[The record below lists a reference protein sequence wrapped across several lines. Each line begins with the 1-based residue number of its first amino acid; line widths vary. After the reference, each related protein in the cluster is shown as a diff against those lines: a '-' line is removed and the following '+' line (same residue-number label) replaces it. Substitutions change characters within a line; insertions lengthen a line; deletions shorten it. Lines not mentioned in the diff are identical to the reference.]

1 MGVPRGYGRGE
12 NLDSQTHESPAPLTR
27 PRYLLA
33 TSPEEVEE
41 EADRALADAREMLA
55 TLLGVEGKRTVANT
69 LVPFDELL
77 LRASEVSQ
85 QGDILFNVHPDEA
98 MRETGDQVHQETQR
112 FLTELTLNRP
122 LYEAFNAVNAEGED
136 EETQYALFKI
146 LRDFR
151 RAGVD
156 RDEATRAKIQ
166 ALRDEI
172 VAVGQ
177 EFDGNIREDTRSIRL
192 ESVEELD
199 GLPEDFIAS
208 HPPDEE
214 GTIVVTT
221 DYPDLFPVLQYAN
234 REDVRRR
241 LSWEHLNRGYPVNMQ
256 VLDALLVRR
265 RELADILDYDSYAA
279 YVTEDKMI
287 QTAQAA
293 EEFIDRITNLAGSR
307 SLEDYKALLAA
318 KQEDNPEA
326 RTLEAW
332 DRLYYAE
339 KVRAAQHDFDSR
351 EMRAYFP
358 FEGVLEGLLSITSK
372 LFGVRYQAVQ
382 DSPVWHSSVRV
393 YDVFEEKTHLGRI
406 YLDLH
411 PREAKFTHAASAS
424 VASGVLGVQL
434 PQNLLMCNFPD
445 PSEVEGPALM
455 DHLGVVTFFHE
466 FGHLI
471 HSILSGH
478 RRWAYNTMSH
488 LEWDFIEAPSQLLE
502 EWTWDAETLQTFATH
517 HETGTPVP
525 TELVERMR
533 GADALGR
540 GLFVRRQMFLAA
552 LSLNYYTRN
561 PEGLDTTA
569 VAKALQRK
577 YDIVPWYEGTH
588 FQCNFGHLN
597 GYSAIYYTYMW
608 SLVIA
613 KDLFTRFEAEGSLLD
628 PAEAARYRG
637 LVLGPGSARPAAEL
651 IEAFLERPPSFDA
664 YEAWINEAPGRAT

>member
-33 TSPEEVEE
+33 TSPEEVKE

-166 ALRDEI
+166 ELRDEI

-307 SLEDYKALLAA
+307 SQEDYKALLAA

-533 GADALGR
+533 AADALGR

-577 YDIVPWYEGTH
+577 YDIVPWYDGTH
-588 FQCNFGHLN
+588 LQCNFGHLN

>member
-1 MGVPRGYGRGE
+1 MGIHRGCGRGE
-12 NLDSQTHESPAPLTR
+12 NLGSQTHESHAPLTR

-33 TSPEEVEE
+33 TSPEEVKE
-41 EADRALADAREMLA
+41 EAKRALADARKMMG
-55 TLLGVEGKRTVANT
+55 TLLAEESERTVANT
-69 LVPFDELL
+69 LVPFDDLL
-77 LRASEVSQ
+77 LRVLEVSQ
-85 QGDILFNVHPDEA
+85 QGDILFNVHPEEG
-98 MRETGDQVHQETQR
+98 MRETGDQVHQEAQR

-122 LYEAFNAVNAEGED
+122 LYEAFDAVNAASED
-136 EETQYALFKI
+136 EETQYALFKV

-151 RAGVD
+151 QAGVD

-166 ALRDEI
+166 ELRDEI
-172 VAVGQ
+172 VAIGQ

-199 GLPEDFIAS
+199 GLPEDFVAS
-208 HPPDEE
+208 HPPDEQ

-221 DYPDLFPVLQYAN
+221 DYPDLFPILQYAN

-241 LSWEHLNRGYPVNMQ
+241 LTWEHLNRGYPVNMQ

-293 EEFIDRITNLAGSR
+293 EEFIDRITNLAGLR
-307 SLEDYKALLAA
+307 SKEDYKALLAA
-318 KQEDNPEA
+318 KQEDNPDA

-332 DRLYYAE
+332 DRLYYGE
-339 KVRAAQHDFDSR
+339 KVRAAQYNFDSR
-351 EMRAYFP
+351 EVRAYLS
-358 FEGVLEGLLSITSK
+358 FENVLEGLLTITSK
-372 LFGVRYQAVQ
+372 LFGVRYEAVE
-382 DSPVWHSSVRV
+382 DGPVWHPSVRV
-393 YDVFEEKTHLGRI
+393 YDVFEGETHFGRI

-411 PREAKFTHAASAS
+411 PRDAKYTHAASAS
-424 VASGVLGVQL
+424 VASGVMGVQL

-502 EWTWDAETLQTFATH
+502 DWTWDAEALQTFATH
-517 HETGTPVP
+517 HETGTPIP
-525 TELVERMR
+525 TELVDRMR

-540 GLFVRRQMFLAA
+540 GLSVRRQMFLAA
-552 LSLNYYTRN
+552 LSLNYYIRD

-577 YDIVPWYEGTH
+577 YDILPWYEGTH

-628 PAEAARYRG
+628 PAEAERYRG

-651 IEAFLERPPSFDA
+651 VEAFLERPPSFEA
-664 YEAWINEAPGRAT
+664 YEAWINEVPGRGT

>member
-1 MGVPRGYGRGE
+1 MGVHRGNGLGE
-12 NLDSQTHESPAPLTR
+12 NLDSRTHESRAPLTR
-27 PRYLLA
+27 PRFLLA
-33 TSPEEVEE
+33 TSPEEVIES
-41 EADRALADAREMLA
+41 AKRALAEAREMLA
-55 TLLGVEGKRTVANT
+55 ALLAGEGERSVANT

-77 LRASEVSQ
+77 LRVSEISQ
-85 QGDILFNVHPDEA
+85 QGDILFNVHPEEG
-98 MRETGDQVHQETQR
+98 MREAGDQVHQEAQR
-112 FLTELTLNRP
+112 YLTELTLNRP
-122 LYEAFNAVNAEGED
+122 LYEAFDVVDVEGED
-136 EETQYALFKI
+136 EETQFALFKI

-166 ALRDEI
+166 GLRDEI

-192 ESVEELD
+192 ENAEELD
-199 GLPEDFIAS
+199 GLPEDFITS
-208 HPPDEE
+208 HPPDEQ

-241 LSWEHLNRGYPVNMQ
+241 LTWEHLNRGYPVNMQ
-256 VLDALLVRR
+256 ILDALLARR
-265 RELADILDYDSYAA
+265 RELAEILEYNSYAD

-287 QTAQAA
+287 QSARAA
-293 EEFIDRITNLAGSR
+293 EEFIDRITALAGSR
-307 SLEDYKALLAA
+307 SKEDYSALLAA
-318 KQEDNPEA
+318 KQTDNPEA
-326 RTLEAW
+326 RRLEPW
-332 DRLYYAE
+332 DRLFYAE

-351 EMRAYFP
+351 EVRVYFP
-358 FEGVLEGLLSITSK
+358 FEKVLEGLLTITSK
-372 LFGVRYQAVQ
+372 LFGVRYEAVE
-382 DSPVWHSSVRV
+382 DSPIWHASVRV
-393 YDVFEEKTHLGRI
+393 YDVFEEETHLGRI

-411 PREAKFTHAASAS
+411 PRDAKYTHAASSS
-424 VASGVLGVQL
+424 VVSGVLGVQL

-455 DHLGVVTFFHE
+455 DHLHVVTFFHE

-502 EWTWDAETLQTFATH
+502 EWTWDAEALQTFATH
-517 HETGTPVP
+517 HVTGTPIP
-525 TELVERMR
+525 TELVDRMR
-533 GADALGR
+533 SADALGR
-540 GLFVRRQMFLAA
+540 GLSVRRQMFLAA
-552 LSLNYYTRN
+552 LSLNYYVRD
-561 PEGLDTTA
+561 PQGLDTTA

-577 YDIVPWYEGTH
+577 YDILPWYEGTH

-628 PAEAARYRG
+628 PAQAERYRR
-637 LVLGPGSARPAAEL
+637 LVLGPGSARPAADL
-651 IEAFLERPPSFDA
+651 IEAFLERPPRFDA
-664 YEAWINEAPGRAT
+664 YEAWINEIPGHGS

>member
-1 MGVPRGYGRGE
+1 M
-12 NLDSQTHESPAPLTR
+12 LSA
-27 PRYLLA
+27 LLA
-33 TSPEEVEE
+33 
-41 EADRALADAREMLA
+41 
-55 TLLGVEGKRTVANT
+55 VEGERTVDNT
-69 LVPFDELL
+69 LVPFDDLL
-77 LRASEVSQ
+77 LRVSEVSQ
-85 QGDILFNVHPDEA
+85 QGDILFNVHPEEG
-98 MRETGDQVHQETQR
+98 MREAGDQVHQETQR

-122 LYEAFNAVNAEGED
+122 LYEAFDAVDAEGQD

-166 ALRDEI
+166 ELRDEI

-192 ESVEELD
+192 ENAEELD

-208 HPPDEE
+208 HPPDEQ
-214 GTIVVTT
+214 GTIIVTT

-241 LSWEHLNRGYPVNMQ
+241 LTWEHLNRGYPVNMQ
-256 VLDALLVRR
+256 ILDALLARR
-265 RELADILDYDSYAA
+265 RELAEILDYDSYAD

-287 QTAQAA
+287 QSAQAA
-293 EEFIDRITNLAGSR
+293 EEFIDRITTLVGSR
-307 SLEDYKALLAA
+307 SEEDYEALLAA
-318 KQEDNPEA
+318 KREDNPEA
-326 RTLEAW
+326 RRLEPW

-339 KVRAAQHDFDSR
+339 KVRAAQHNFDSR
-351 EMRAYFP
+351 EVRAYFP
-358 FEGVLEGLLSITSK
+358 FEKVLRGLLTITSK
-372 LFGVRYQAVQ
+372 LFGVRYEAVE
-382 DSPVWHSSVRV
+382 DAPVWHASVRV
-393 YDVFEEKTHLGRI
+393 YDVFEEETHFGRI

-411 PREAKFTHAASAS
+411 PREAKYTHAASAS
-424 VASGVLGVQL
+424 VASGVMGVQL

-502 EWTWDAETLQTFATH
+502 EWTWDAEALQTFATH
-517 HETGTPVP
+517 HETGTPIP
-525 TELVERMR
+525 MELVERMR

-540 GLFVRRQMFLAA
+540 GLSVRRQMFLAA
-552 LSLNYYTRN
+552 LSLNYYTRD

-569 VAKALQRK
+569 VAKELQRK
-577 YDIVPWYEGTH
+577 YDILPWYEGTH

-628 PAEAARYRG
+628 PAEAERYRG
-637 LVLGPGSARPAAEL
+637 LVLGPGSARPAADL
-651 IEAFLERPPSFDA
+651 VEAFLERPTSFEA

>member
-33 TSPEEVEE
+33 TSPEEVKE

-307 SLEDYKALLAA
+307 SQEDYKALLAA

-351 EMRAYFP
+351 EMRAYFR

-577 YDIVPWYEGTH
+577 YDIVPWYDGTH
-588 FQCNFGHLN
+588 LQCNFGHLN

-651 IEAFLERPPSFDA
+651 IEAFLGRPPSFDA